1 MQKKVEIVAGKYYL
15 RQHRIS
21 NSREAMEYTSNQPAL
36 RSAQDIIDR
45 AKAISKDQG
54 TKRVVIAAA
63 QDEDVLEAV
72 HRAQREGIAEGIL
85 VGDRAK
91 ISSLC
96 KTINVNPKEFQIE
109 DVPDETQAAIRSAE
123 IAAAGEACAI
133 MKGFLPTS
141 TLLKVLLSKK
151 YKLKRTETVSHVA
164 VLTVPGYHKLLGITD
179 GGIVVQPDFEQK
191 LAIISNAV
199 MIYRA
204 MGIGMPKIAL
214 LATIDM
220 VREELPET
228 LECATI
234 SRMAEEGQIPHV
246 QIEGPLSFD
255 TAVDRRVA
263 EVMGFDSPVMG
274 DADVV
279 VASSI
284 EEGNILAKSLI
295 NFAGAIFSGVIAGAK
310 VPICLVSR
318 ADTAM
323 NKLSSIALGIVCGA
337 AWERMDLSFP
347 IITKP
352 YRQKAW

>member
-1 MQKKVEIVAGKYYL
+1 MEP
-15 RQHRIS
+15 IS
-21 NSREAMEYTSNQPAL
+21 HMPPL
-36 RSAQDIIDR
+36 RSAQEIIDR
-45 AKAISKDQG
+45 ATAISKSQG
-54 TKRVVIAAA
+54 MKRVVIAAA
-63 QDEDVLEAV
+63 QDDDVLKAV
-72 HRAQREGIAEGIL
+72 HDAQREGIAEGIL
-85 VGDRAK
+85 VGGRQRVE
-91 ISSLC
+91 SLC
-96 KTINVNPKEFQIE
+96 KAIDVDPKDFIIE

-141 TLLKVLLSKK
+141 TLLRVLLSKK
-151 YKLKRTETVSHVA
+151 YGLKRVDTVSHVA
-164 VLTVPGYHKLLGITD
+164 VLTVPGYHKLLSITD
-179 GGIVVQPDFEQK
+179 GGIVVRPNFEEK

-204 MGIGMPKIAL
+204 MGISTPKIAL

-220 VREELPET
+220 VREEVPET

-234 SRMAEEGQIPHV
+234 SRMAEEGQIPDV

-263 EVMGFDSPVMG
+263 DVMGFDRPVMG

-295 NFAGAIFSGVIAGAK
+295 NFAGATFSGVIAGAA

-318 ADTAM
+318 ADTAL
-323 NKLSSIALGIVCGA
+323 NKMSSIALGIVCGA
-337 AWERMDLSFP
+337 AWEQMDLSFP
-347 IITKP
+347 ILTNT

>member
-1 MQKKVEIVAGKYYL
+1 
-15 RQHRIS
+15 
-21 NSREAMEYTSNQPAL
+21 MEHINNLPAL

-45 AKAISKDQG
+45 AKAIGKSQG

-63 QDEDVLEAV
+63 QDEDVLEAA
-72 HRAQREGIAEGIL
+72 HLAQREGIAEGVL
-85 VGDRAK
+85 VGDRK
-91 ISSLC
+91 RIQGLC
-96 KTINVNPKEFQIE
+96 KTINIDPKAFQIE
-109 DVPDETQAAIRSAE
+109 DVSDETEAAIRSAE

-151 YKLKRTETVSHVA
+151 YRLKRVETVSHVA
-164 VLTVPGYHKLLGITD
+164 VLSVPGYHKLLGITD
-179 GGIVVQPDFEQK
+179 GGIVVRPNFEEK

-199 MIYRA
+199 MTYRA
-204 MGIGMPKIAL
+204 MGILIPKIAL
-214 LATIDM
+214 LATVDM

-246 QIEGPLSFD
+246 QIEGPVSFD

-263 EVMGFDSPVMG
+263 EVMRFDSPVMG

-284 EEGNILAKSLI
+284 EEGNILAKSLV
-295 NFAGAIFSGVIAGAK
+295 NFVGAIFSGVIAGAK

-318 ADTAM
+318 ADTVM
-323 NKLSSIALGIVCGA
+323 NKMSSIALGIVCGA
-337 AWERMDLSFP
+337 AWEQMDLSYP
-347 IITKP
+347 ISTNT
-352 YRQKAW
+352 YRQKAWL

>member
-1 MQKKVEIVAGKYYL
+1 M
-15 RQHRIS
+15 
-21 NSREAMEYTSNQPAL
+21 PPL
-36 RSAQDIIDR
+36 RSAQEIIER
-45 AKAISKDQG
+45 AKDIGKAQG
-54 TKRVVIAAA
+54 IQRVVIAAA
-63 QDEDVLEAV
+63 QDDDVLEAV
-72 HRAQREGIAEGIL
+72 HNAQLEGIAEGVL
-85 VGDRAK
+85 VGDRQR
-91 ISSLC
+91 IRSLC
-96 KTINVNPKEFQIE
+96 KTIDVDPRSFHIE
-109 DVPDETQAAIRSAE
+109 NVPDETQAAIRSAE
-123 IAAAGEACAI
+123 IAAAGDACAI

-141 TLLKVLLSKK
+141 TLLRVLLSKK
-151 YKLKRTETVSHVA
+151 YGLRQVDTVSHVA

-179 GGIVVQPDFEQK
+179 GGIVVRPDFEQK

-199 MIYRA
+199 MICRA
-204 MGIGMPKIAL
+204 MGIQLPKIAM

-220 VREELPET
+220 VREEVPET

-246 QIEGPLSFD
+246 QIEGPVSFD

-263 EVMGFDSPVMG
+263 EIMGFGSPVMG

-295 NFAGAIFSGVIAGAK
+295 NFAGAIFSGIIAGAK

-318 ADTAM
+318 ADSAM
-323 NKLSSIALGIVCGA
+323 NKMSSIALGVVCGA
-337 AWERMDLSFP
+337 AWEQMDLSFP
-347 IITKP
+347 IYTDT